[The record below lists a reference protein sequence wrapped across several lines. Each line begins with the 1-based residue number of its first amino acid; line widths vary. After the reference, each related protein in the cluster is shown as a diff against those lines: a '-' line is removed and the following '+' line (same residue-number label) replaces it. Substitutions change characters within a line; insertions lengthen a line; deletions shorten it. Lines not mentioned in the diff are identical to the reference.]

1 MEEATIIIRIFSSM
15 VTVHA
20 VCIINLNSLYV
31 LVYVLVCKYHFSGSV
46 HNVYSLV
53 KTESSISEVY
63 NVKLAAL
70 VVLALTPVL

>member
-20 VCIINLNSLYV
+20 VCIFNLNSL
-31 LVYVLVCKYHFSGSV
+31 YVLVCKYHFSGSV